1 MVTAQMPLHE
11 TPDLTIDD
19 ILESDQKRLKL
30 RLSASIDKAQ
40 ADYFNELGELFLRLN
55 LKSRLARLGYNI
67 AVDHTE
73 APVLDGTEISCD
85 AALEH
90 HMHQYGQ
97 GFNPLDL
104 IVQQHEEGRASGK
117 KVRIAKVVGYSP
129 DDVLTSE
136 EIEKEIKDGRIDP
149 LVSYRVYGSILYLAL
164 HDEVFEP
171 NGMYGSDAIRSIL
184 MEENGRSQIDLY
196 TKKRHAAEIIA
207 KSGFGP
213 ITGTSIRLGGFET
226 LILDPNVPGVKHSE
240 ARFLSHD
247 HNSNGYAHL
256 EFYGSNSHSR
266 ISEIGIIIIRPKF
279 I

>member
-1 MVTAQMPLHE
+1 MATAQIPLHE

-19 ILESDQKRLKL
+19 IVEANPKSLKL
-30 RLSASIDKAQ
+30 RLSAGIDKAQ
-40 ADYFNELGELFLRLN
+40 ADYFKELGKLFLRVN

-67 AVDHTE
+67 AVDGT
-73 APVLDGTEISCD
+73 AGPVLDGTEVSCD

-90 HMHQYGQ
+90 HMRQYGQ

-104 IVQQHEEGRASGK
+104 IVQQHEESKALGK
-117 KVRIAKVVGYSP
+117 RVRIAKVIGYSS

-136 EIEKEIKDGRIDP
+136 EIEKEIKNGRIAP
-149 LVSYRVYGSILYLAL
+149 LVAYRVYGNVLYLAL

-171 NGMYGSDAIRSIL
+171 NGRYGIDTIRSIL
-184 MEENGRSQIDLY
+184 MEENGRSQIDSY

-213 ITGTSIRLGGFET
+213 IAGTSVGLGGFEA
-226 LILDPNVPGVKHSE
+226 LVLDPNVVGVKHSE
-240 ARFLSHD
+240 ARFLSRSHD
-247 HNSNGYAHL
+247 SYVHL
-256 EFYGSNSHSR
+256 EFYGNNSHSR
-266 ISEIGIIIIRPKF
+266 INEIGIMVIRPKF